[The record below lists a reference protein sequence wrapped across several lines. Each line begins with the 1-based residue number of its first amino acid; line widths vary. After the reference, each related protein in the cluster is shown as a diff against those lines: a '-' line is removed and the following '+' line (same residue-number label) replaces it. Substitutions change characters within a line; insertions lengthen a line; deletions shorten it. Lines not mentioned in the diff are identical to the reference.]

1 MHGSASGAVSG
12 DGDGIDE
19 PDGKT
24 GGVGGVEWMGQVIC
38 IYPYGPLILLEKM
51 KGIKRYG
58 Y

>member
-1 MHGSASGAVSG
+1 MHRGVGGTVSEDNDVLG
-12 DGDGIDE
+12 E

-24 GGVGGVEWMGQVIC
+24 GRDDEVGWMGQVIS